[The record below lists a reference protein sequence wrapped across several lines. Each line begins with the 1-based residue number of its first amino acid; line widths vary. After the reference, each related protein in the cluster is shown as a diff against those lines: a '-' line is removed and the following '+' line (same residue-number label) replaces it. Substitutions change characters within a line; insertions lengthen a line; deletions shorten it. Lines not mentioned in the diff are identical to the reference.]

1 MPTVDVSIMGREF
14 RLSCESEEE
23 PALREAVAYVDARMR
38 ELRDSGSVVGVE
50 RIAMMV
56 ALDLAHTQL
65 AGAQPETLNT
75 PAAVGRRLQ
84 AMVDLIDETLAAPPS
99 SPAAA
104 VQLQIL

>member
-14 RLSCESEEE
+14 RLSCEADEE
-23 PALREAVAYVDARMR
+23 AGLREAVTYVDARMR
-38 ELRDSGSVVGVE
+38 ELRDSGQVVGVE

-56 ALDLAHTQL
+56 AVDLAINQVT
-65 AGAQPETLNT
+65 GSRPEMLNT

-84 AMVDLIDETLAAPPS
+84 AMVDQIDQSLVATPS

>member
-1 MPTVDVSIMGREF
+1 VPSIDVSIMGRDF
-14 RLSCESEEE
+14 RLACEADEE
-23 PALREAVAYVDARMR
+23 ATLREAVAYVDARMR
-38 ELRDSGSVVGVE
+38 ELRDAGKLVGVE

-56 ALDLAHTQL
+56 ALDLAHSQITG
-65 AGAQPETLNT
+65 AGPASVNT

-84 AMVDLIDETLAAPPS
+84 ALADLIDQALAAQPS